1 MSKPRSAPAWP
12 SSSRRRLHA
21 PQVRR
26 EHGVPDF
33 NVRVG
38 VHTGRVLLGGGVDA
52 EGSIRGATV
61 NVAAR
66 MEQSAPPGRLR
77 ISHDS

>member
-1 MSKPRSAPAWP
+1 M
-12 SSSRRRLHA
+12 
-21 PQVRR
+21 
-26 EHGVPDF
+26 PDF

-38 VHTGRVLLGGGVDA
+38 VHTGRVLLGGGLDA
-52 EGSIRGATV
+52 EGSIRGSTV

-77 ISHDS
+77 ISHDSWRLVRGLFEFEEKAPIEVKGVDKPVKS